1 MKKFFLLA
9 AASLL
14 AVVDVNAQL
23 EAAKPYKELSQLPNL
38 LQIMPAPPS
47 FESAEFAND
56 VVRYGWGKQQRL
68 DPERLDMAVA
78 DAEWFDHTKVYL
90 RWKDAFGLEITPTE
104 TPEIWKLLEA
114 SLATTDPMNHETKDF
129 YLRQRPFE
137 RFGDDMPTDEEE
149 KVRGRG
155 SYLSGHCMC
164 GWVISLVLAQ
174 VAPERANQLFIRGL
188 EYGDSRV
195 IVGAHW
201 QSDIDASYTAGSIG
215 FCALQ
220 GCEEFVAQMKKAQ
233 QEYKEK
239 TSQTAVNSVKTAE
252 QTATRVYRL
261 DGTPATSTTHGV
273 IVAGQ
278 KKFVR

>member
-1 MKKFFLLA
+1 MRTFFLLA

-23 EAAKPYKELSQLPNL
+23 EGAKPYKELSQLPNL
-38 LQIMPAPPS
+38 LQIMPAPPL

-201 QSDIDASYTAGSIG
+201 QSDIDASLTAGSIG

-252 QTATRVYRL
+252 QTATRAYRL
-261 DGTPATSTTHGV
+261 DGTPATSTTRGV

>member
-90 RWKDAFGLEITPTE
+90 RWKDAFGLEINPTE

-252 QTATRVYRL
+252 QTATRAYRL
-261 DGTPATSTTHGV
+261 DGTPATSTTRGV

>member
-1 MKKFFLLA
+1 MKNFFLLA

-14 AVVDVNAQL
+14 AVVDVNAQF
-23 EAAKPYKELSQLPNL
+23 EGAKPYKELSQLPNL

-90 RWKDAFGLEITPTE
+90 RWKDAFGLEITPAE

-201 QSDIDASYTAGSIG
+201 QSDIDASLTAGSIG

-252 QTATRVYRL
+252 QTATRAYRL
-261 DGTPATSTTHGV
+261 DGTPATSTTRGV

>member
-14 AVVDVNAQL
+14 AVVDVNAQF

-90 RWKDAFGLEITPTE
+90 RWKDAFGLEITPAE

-239 TSQTAVNSVKTAE
+239 TSQTAVNSVKTGG
-252 QTATRVYRL
+252 QTATRAYRL
-261 DGTPATSTTHGV
+261 DGTPATSTTRGV

>member
-201 QSDIDASYTAGSIG
+201 QSDIDASLTAGSIG

-239 TSQTAVNSVKTAE
+239 TGQTAVNSVKTAE
-252 QTATRVYRL
+252 QTATRAYRL
-261 DGTPATSTTHGV
+261 DGTPATSTTRGV
-273 IVAGQ
+273 IVTGQ

>member
-14 AVVDVNAQL
+14 AVVDVNAQF
-23 EAAKPYKELSQLPNL
+23 EGAKPYKELSQLPNL

-252 QTATRVYRL
+252 QTATRAYRL
-261 DGTPATSTTHGV
+261 DGTPATSTTRGV

>member
-1 MKKFFLLA
+1 MRTFFLLA

-14 AVVDVNAQL
+14 AVVDVNAQF
-23 EAAKPYKELSQLPNL
+23 EGAKPYKELSQLPNL

-90 RWKDAFGLEITPTE
+90 RWKDAFGLEINPTE

-137 RFGDDMPTDEEE
+137 RFGDDKPTDEEE

-201 QSDIDASYTAGSIG
+201 QSDIDASLTAGSIG

-252 QTATRVYRL
+252 QTATRAYRL
-261 DGTPATSTTHGV
+261 DGTPATSTTRGV

>member
-90 RWKDAFGLEITPTE
+90 RWKDAFGLEINPTE

-174 VAPERANQLFIRGL
+174 VAPERANQLFICGL

-201 QSDIDASYTAGSIG
+201 QSDIDASFTAGSIG

-252 QTATRVYRL
+252 QTATRAYRL
-261 DGTPATSTTHGV
+261 DGTPATSTTRGV

>member
-1 MKKFFLLA
+1 M
-9 AASLL
+9 
-14 AVVDVNAQL
+14 
-23 EAAKPYKELSQLPNL
+23 PNL

-137 RFGDDMPTDEEE
+137 RFGD
-149 KVRGRG
+149 
-155 SYLSGHCMC
+155 
-164 GWVISLVLAQ
+164 
-174 VAPERANQLFIRGL
+174 
-188 EYGDSRV
+188 SRV

-239 TSQTAVNSVKTAE
+239 TSQTAVNSVKTAG
-252 QTATRVYRL
+252 QTAT
-261 DGTPATSTTHGV
+261 
-273 IVAGQ
+273 
-278 KKFVR
+278 

>member
-1 MKKFFLLA
+1 MRTFFLLA

-14 AVVDVNAQL
+14 AVVDVNAQF
-23 EAAKPYKELSQLPNL
+23 ERAKPYKELSQLPNL

-78 DAEWFDHTKVYL
+78 DAEWFDHMKVYL

-201 QSDIDASYTAGSIG
+201 QSDIDASLTAGSIG

-220 GCEEFVAQMKKAQ
+220 GCEEYVAQMKKAQ

-239 TSQTAVNSVKTAE
+239 IGQTAVNSVKTAE
-252 QTATRVYRL
+252 QTATRAYRL
-261 DGTPATSTTHGV
+261 DGTPATSTTRGV

>member
-14 AVVDVNAQL
+14 AVVDVNAQF
-23 EAAKPYKELSQLPNL
+23 EGAKPYKELSQLPNL

-56 VVRYGWGKQQRL
+56 IVRYGWGKQQRL
-68 DPERLDMAVA
+68 DPERLDIAVA

-252 QTATRVYRL
+252 QTATRAYRL
-261 DGTPATSTTHGV
+261 DGTPATSTTRGV

>member
-1 MKKFFLLA
+1 MRTFFLLA

-90 RWKDAFGLEITPTE
+90 RWKDAFGLEITPAE

-252 QTATRVYRL
+252 QTATRAYRL
-261 DGTPATSTTHGV
+261 DGTPATSTTRGV

>member
-14 AVVDVNAQL
+14 AVVDVNAQF

-90 RWKDAFGLEITPTE
+90 RWKDAFGLEISPAE

-174 VAPERANQLFIRGL
+174 VASERANQLFIRGL

-201 QSDIDASYTAGSIG
+201 QSDIDASLTAGSIG

-252 QTATRVYRL
+252 QTATRAYRL
-261 DGTPATSTTHGV
+261 DGTPATSTTRGV

>member
-252 QTATRVYRL
+252 QTATRAYRL
-261 DGTPATSTTHGV
+261 DGTPATSTTRGV

>member
-14 AVVDVNAQL
+14 AVVDVNAQF
-23 EAAKPYKELSQLPNL
+23 EGAKPYKELSQLPNL

-90 RWKDAFGLEITPTE
+90 RWKDAFGLEISPAE

-201 QSDIDASYTAGSIG
+201 QSDIDASLTAGSIG

-252 QTATRVYRL
+252 QTATRAYRL
-261 DGTPATSTTHGV
+261 DGTPATSTTRGV

>member
-9 AASLL
+9 VASLL

-174 VAPERANQLFIRGL
+174 VASERANQLFIRGL

-220 GCEEFVAQMKKAQ
+220 GCEEYVAQIKKAQ

-252 QTATRVYRL
+252 QTATRAYRL
-261 DGTPATSTTHGV
+261 DGTPATSTTRGV

>member
-14 AVVDVNAQL
+14 AVVDVNAQF
-23 EAAKPYKELSQLPNL
+23 EGAKPYKELSQLPNL

-174 VAPERANQLFIRGL
+174 VAPERANQLFICGL

-252 QTATRVYRL
+252 QTATRAYRL
-261 DGTPATSTTHGV
+261 DGTPATSTTRGV
-273 IVAGQ
+273 IVTGQ

>member
-14 AVVDVNAQL
+14 AVVDVNAQF
-23 EAAKPYKELSQLPNL
+23 EGAKPYKELSQLPNL

-201 QSDIDASYTAGSIG
+201 QSDIDASLTAGSIG

-252 QTATRVYRL
+252 QTATRAYRL
-261 DGTPATSTTHGV
+261 DGTPATSTTRGV

>member
-1 MKKFFLLA
+1 M
-9 AASLL
+9 
-14 AVVDVNAQL
+14 
-23 EAAKPYKELSQLPNL
+23 PNL

-201 QSDIDASYTAGSIG
+201 QSDIDASLTAGSIG

-252 QTATRVYRL
+252 QTATRAYRL
-261 DGTPATSTTHGV
+261 DGTPATSTTRGV
-273 IVAGQ
+273 IVTGQ

>member
-14 AVVDVNAQL
+14 AVVDVNAQF
-23 EAAKPYKELSQLPNL
+23 EGARPYKELSQLPNL

-220 GCEEFVAQMKKAQ
+220 GCEEYVAQMKKAQ

-252 QTATRVYRL
+252 QTATRAYRL
-261 DGTPATSTTHGV
+261 DGTPATSTTRGV

>member
-1 MKKFFLLA
+1 MRTFFLLA
-9 AASLL
+9 VASLL
-14 AVVDVNAQL
+14 AVVDVNAQF
-23 EAAKPYKELSQLPNL
+23 EGAKPYKELSQLPNL

-252 QTATRVYRL
+252 QTATRAYRL
-261 DGTPATSTTHGV
+261 DGTPATSTTRGV

>member
-14 AVVDVNAQL
+14 AVVDVNAQF
-23 EAAKPYKELSQLPNL
+23 EGAKPDKELSQLPNL

-90 RWKDAFGLEITPTE
+90 RWKDAFGLEINPTE

-239 TSQTAVNSVKTAE
+239 TGQTAVNSVKTAL
-252 QTATRVYRL
+252 QTATRAYRL
-261 DGTPATSTTHGV
+261 DGTPATSTTRGV

>member
-90 RWKDAFGLEITPTE
+90 RWKDAFGLEIPPTE

-220 GCEEFVAQMKKAQ
+220 GCEEYVAQMKKAQ

-239 TSQTAVNSVKTAE
+239 TGQTAVNSVKTAE
-252 QTATRVYRL
+252 QTATRAYRL
-261 DGTPATSTTHGV
+261 DGTPATSTTRGV

>member
-14 AVVDVNAQL
+14 AVVDVNAQF
-23 EAAKPYKELSQLPNL
+23 EGAKPYKELSQLPNL

-129 YLRQRPFE
+129 YLRQHPFE

-252 QTATRVYRL
+252 QTATRAYRL
-261 DGTPATSTTHGV
+261 DGTPATSTTRGV

>member
-14 AVVDVNAQL
+14 TVVDVNAQL
-23 EAAKPYKELSQLPNL
+23 EAAKPYKELSLLPNL

-90 RWKDAFGLEITPTE
+90 RWKDAFGLEINPTE

-174 VAPERANQLFIRGL
+174 VAPERANQLFICGL

-252 QTATRVYRL
+252 QTATRAYRL
-261 DGTPATSTTHGV
+261 DGTPATSTTRGV

>member
-1 MKKFFLLA
+1 MRTFFLLA

-14 AVVDVNAQL
+14 AVVDVNAQF
-23 EAAKPYKELSQLPNL
+23 EGAKPYKELSQLPNL

-90 RWKDAFGLEITPTE
+90 RWKDAFGLEISPAE

-114 SLATTDPMNHETKDF
+114 SLATTDPMNYETKDF

-201 QSDIDASYTAGSIG
+201 QSDIDASLTAGSIG

-239 TSQTAVNSVKTAE
+239 TGQTAVNSVKTAE
-252 QTATRVYRL
+252 QTATRAYRL
-261 DGTPATSTTHGV
+261 DGTPATSTTRGV

>member
-1 MKKFFLLA
+1 MRTSFLLA

-14 AVVDVNAQL
+14 AVVDVNAQF
-23 EAAKPYKELSQLPNL
+23 EGAKPYKELSQLPNL

-201 QSDIDASYTAGSIG
+201 QSDIDASLTAGSIG

-252 QTATRVYRL
+252 QTATRAYRL
-261 DGTPATSTTHGV
+261 DGTPATSTTRGV

>member
-1 MKKFFLLA
+1 MRTSFLLA

-14 AVVDVNAQL
+14 AVVDVNAQF
-23 EAAKPYKELSQLPNL
+23 EGAKPYKELSQLPNL

-201 QSDIDASYTAGSIG
+201 QSDIDASLTAGSIG

-252 QTATRVYRL
+252 QTATRAYRL
-261 DGTPATSTTHGV
+261 DGTPATSTTRGV
-273 IVAGQ
+273 IVTGQ

>member
-1 MKKFFLLA
+1 MRTFFLLA

-14 AVVDVNAQL
+14 AVVDVNAQF
-23 EAAKPYKELSQLPNL
+23 EGAKPYKELSQLPNL

-239 TSQTAVNSVKTAE
+239 TSQTAVNSVKTAG
-252 QTATRVYRL
+252 QTATRAYHL
-261 DGTPATSTTHGV
+261 YGTPATSTTRGV

>member
-14 AVVDVNAQL
+14 AVVDVNAQF

-201 QSDIDASYTAGSIG
+201 QSDIDASLTAGSIG

-252 QTATRVYRL
+252 QTATRAYRL
-261 DGTPATSTTHGV
+261 DGTPATSTTRGV
-273 IVAGQ
+273 IVTGQ

>member
-14 AVVDVNAQL
+14 AVVDVNAQF
-23 EAAKPYKELSQLPNL
+23 EGAKPYKELSQLPNL

-201 QSDIDASYTAGSIG
+201 QSDIDASFTAGSIG

-239 TSQTAVNSVKTAE
+239 TGQTAVNSVKTAE
-252 QTATRVYRL
+252 QTATRAYRL
-261 DGTPATSTTHGV
+261 DGTPATSTTRGV
-273 IVAGQ
+273 IVPD
-278 KKFVR
+278 RRSL

>member
-1 MKKFFLLA
+1 MRTFFLLA

-14 AVVDVNAQL
+14 AVVDVNAQF

-174 VAPERANQLFIRGL
+174 VAPERANQLFICGL

-252 QTATRVYRL
+252 QTATRAYRL
-261 DGTPATSTTHGV
+261 DGTPATSTTRGV

>member
-9 AASLL
+9 AASVL
-14 AVVDVNAQL
+14 AVVDVNAQF

-220 GCEEFVAQMKKAQ
+220 GCEEYVAQMKKAQ

-261 DGTPATSTTHGV
+261 DGTPATSTTRGV

>member
-201 QSDIDASYTAGSIG
+201 QSDIDASFTAGSIG

-252 QTATRVYRL
+252 QTATRAYRL
-261 DGTPATSTTHGV
+261 DGTPATSTTRGV

>member
-1 MKKFFLLA
+1 MKNFFLLA

-14 AVVDVNAQL
+14 AVVDVNAQF
-23 EAAKPYKELSQLPNL
+23 EGAKPYKELSQLPNL

-252 QTATRVYRL
+252 QTATRAYRL
-261 DGTPATSTTHGV
+261 DGTPATSTTRGV

>member
-9 AASLL
+9 VASLL
-14 AVVDVNAQL
+14 AVVDVNAQF
-23 EAAKPYKELSQLPNL
+23 EGAKPYKELSQLPNL

-90 RWKDAFGLEITPTE
+90 RWKDAFGLEISPSE

-201 QSDIDASYTAGSIG
+201 QSDIDASLTAGSIG

-252 QTATRVYRL
+252 QTATRAYRL
-261 DGTPATSTTHGV
+261 DGTPATSTTRGV